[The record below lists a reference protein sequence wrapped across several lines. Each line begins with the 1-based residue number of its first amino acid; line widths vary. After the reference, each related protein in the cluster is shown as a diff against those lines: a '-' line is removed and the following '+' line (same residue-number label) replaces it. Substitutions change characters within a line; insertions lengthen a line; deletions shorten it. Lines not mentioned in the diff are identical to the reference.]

1 MFAHLAKNKYPS
13 KLECAGHFKTVGDDF
28 LIEVLGW
35 LIPHMRLASREYY
48 AQDLWRDLVEPKLNS
63 ISAAFNTRQS
73 KSLEHLMV
81 VEKELFW
88 AVLAHAHMPQ
98 GAIANRKYR
107 RKILVSVHEH
117 AYLREE
123 SEVFALLPSS
133 GPHNAIGPPQ
143 FPVPPLH
150 PPTPSDPLSARDPSP
165 PPVLADS
172 PQERSPRK
180 VSLGSSPPPV
190 GVSVPLGTVS
200 QGRAGDI
207 IEECIALEA
216 SLRVPTRWHA
226 VTPPRRDDYD
236 SLKVQ
241 LEATKWRLEDACALL
256 SDGQDRYNAERGEIR
271 RLERNE
277 VRLLADNKKLLEETR
292 RLTAR
297 PPPSRTKSSPPTHP
311 KSGDKQARKDEIAR
325 WVAQLPEERAYDRKN
340 FEAKKNRKKN
350 RKRNLSVEE
359 PS

>member
-1 MFAHLAKNKYPS
+1 
-13 KLECAGHFKTVGDDF
+13 
-28 LIEVLGW
+28 
-35 LIPHMRLASREYY
+35 
-48 AQDLWRDLVEPKLNS
+48 
-63 ISAAFNTRQS
+63 
-73 KSLEHLMV
+73 
-81 VEKELFW
+81 
-88 AVLAHAHMPQ
+88 
-98 GAIANRKYR
+98 
-107 RKILVSVHEH
+107 
-117 AYLREE
+117 
-123 SEVFALLPSS
+123 
-133 GPHNAIGPPQ
+133 
-143 FPVPPLH
+143 
-150 PPTPSDPLSARDPSP
+150 
-165 PPVLADS
+165 
-172 PQERSPRK
+172 
-180 VSLGSSPPPV
+180 
-190 GVSVPLGTVS
+190 
-200 QGRAGDI
+200 
-207 IEECIALEA
+207 
-216 SLRVPTRWHA
+216 

-271 RLERNE
+271 RLERYQ